1 MSDKDTLL
9 TVRAAADRRVVTPAG
24 AAVPAGGF
32 RVDPRDPWW
41 ARALASG
48 DVVELSE
55 TDVAALKVAAEKADA
70 EQKKVAPAQTA
81 PASAGTGS
89 TGEKK

>member
-1 MSDKDTLL
+1 MSDLK
-9 TVRAAADRRVVTPAG
+9 TVKAAMGRRVVTPAG
-24 AAVPAGGF
+24 DAVPAAGF

-55 TDVAALKVAAEKADA
+55 ADKADA
-70 EQKKVAPAQTA
+70 EQKKPNPVTA
-81 PASAGTGS
+81 PSNTTS
-89 TGEKK
+89 GEKK

>member
-1 MSDKDTLL
+1 MSEKDMLL
-9 TVRAAADRRVVTPAG
+9 TVRAADGRRVVTPAG

-48 DVVELSE
+48 DVVELGDAE
-55 TDVAALKVAAEKADA
+55 LAAMKAAS
-70 EQKKVAPAQTA
+70 EQKKVSPAQTA
-81 PASAGTGS
+81 PASGS

>member
-1 MSDKDTLL
+1 MSEKNDLL
-9 TVRAAADRRVVTPAG
+9 IVRAAAGRRVVTPAG

-48 DVVELSE
+48 WS
-55 TDVAALKVAAEKADA
+55 
-70 EQKKVAPAQTA
+70 
-81 PASAGTGS
+81 
-89 TGEKK
+89 

>member
-1 MSDKDTLL
+1 MSDDKTLL
-9 TVRAAADRRVVTPAG
+9 TVRAAAGRRVVTPAG

-55 TDVAALKVAAEKADA
+55 ADLAAMKVGKKAEAR
-70 EQKKVAPAQTA
+70 PAQTA
-81 PASAGTGS
+81 PASGATGS
-89 TGEKK
+89 GEKQ

>member
-1 MSDKDTLL
+1 MSENTLL
-9 TVRAAADRRVVTPAG
+9 TVRAADGRRVVTPAG

-55 TDVAALKVAAEKADA
+55 ADLAELKAAS
-70 EQKKVAPAQTA
+70 EQKKAAPAQTA
-81 PASAGTGS
+81 PASGG

>member
-9 TVRAAADRRVVTPAG
+9 IVRAAEDRRVVTPAG

-48 DVVELSE
+48 DVVELRE
-55 TDVAALKVAAEKADA
+55 ADVAALKVDKKAETS
-70 EQKKVAPAQTA
+70 PAQTA
-81 PASAGTGS
+81 PASGGTGS

>member
-1 MSDKDTLL
+1 MSENTLL
-9 TVRAAADRRVVTPAG
+9 TVRAAAGRRMVTPAG
-24 AAVPAGGF
+24 ATVPAGGF

-55 TDVAALKVAAEKADA
+55 ADLAEMKA
-70 EQKKVAPAQTA
+70 A
-81 PASAGTGS
+81 PASAATS

>member
-1 MSDKDTLL
+1 MSENTLL
-9 TVRAAADRRVVTPAG
+9 TVRAADGRRVVTPAG

-48 DVVELSE
+48 DVVELAE
-55 TDVAALKVAAEKADA
+55 ADLAAMKAAS
-70 EQKKVAPAQTA
+70 EQKKAGPAQTA
-81 PASAGTGS
+81 PASGGTGS